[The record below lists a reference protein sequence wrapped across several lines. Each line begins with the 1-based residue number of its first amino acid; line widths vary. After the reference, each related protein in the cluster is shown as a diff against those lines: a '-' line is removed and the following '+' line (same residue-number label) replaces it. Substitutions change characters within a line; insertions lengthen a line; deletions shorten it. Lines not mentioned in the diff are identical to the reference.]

1 MPKTLMPLLNC
12 SVSDGPFSER
22 DNQPPVFVGEIA
34 EDGRDVPSPLVSLLL
49 THRADVHAAD
59 ARGKTPLM
67 HVGKAQ
73 NDLTVWVSLKI
84 WGKTSI
90 SIG

>member
-1 MPKTLMPLLNC
+1 MASQMEPSSTTKPPLLLVKT
-12 SVSDGPFSER
+12 S
-22 DNQPPVFVGEIA
+22 

-73 NDLTVWVSLKI
+73 HDTIGFL
-84 WGKTSI
+84 GKFGEDI
-90 SIG
+90 